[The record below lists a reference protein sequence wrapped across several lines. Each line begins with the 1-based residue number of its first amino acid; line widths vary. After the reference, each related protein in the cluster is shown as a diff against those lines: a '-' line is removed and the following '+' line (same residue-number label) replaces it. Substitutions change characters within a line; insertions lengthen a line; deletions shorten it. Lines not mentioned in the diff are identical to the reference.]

1 MASLDSEY
9 NVVSRTAT
17 SQEVTVRTLPEGMR
31 EKVLAAAELIA
42 DHGLDATKME
52 DIAAA
57 TGVPKATLYYYF
69 EGKEDIL
76 AFLFTE
82 ILDEVAGA
90 VDEAMRGGGTAADRL
105 RAVVVAQLGVVEAFP
120 AASRALQFD
129 LGRAARTP
137 LIDERVESAYR
148 RPLRRLLE
156 EGVDDG
162 SLRRVEHPGLV
173 ATAILGAVATA
184 GINAV
189 ASGPR
194 RSAADVAEDVVAL
207 VVDGV
212 GVGA

>member
-1 MASLDSEY
+1 M
-9 NVVSRTAT
+9 
-17 SQEVTVRTLPEGMR
+17 RTLPEGMR

-52 DIAAA
+52 DIAAT

-82 ILDEVAGA
+82 ILDEVGRA
-90 VDEAMRGGGTAADRL
+90 VDNAMRTNGTAADRL
-105 RAVVVAQLGVVEAFP
+105 RAVVVAQLRVVEAYP

-137 LIDERVESAYR
+137 LIDEQVESAYR

-162 SLRRVEHPGLV
+162 SLRPVEHPGLV
-173 ATAILGAVATA
+173 ATAVLGAVATA
-184 GINAV
+184 GINAI
-189 ASGPR
+189 AAGPR
-194 RSAADVAEDVVAL
+194 RSADEVAGDIVAL
-207 VVDGV
+207 VIDGV
-212 GVGA
+212 GA